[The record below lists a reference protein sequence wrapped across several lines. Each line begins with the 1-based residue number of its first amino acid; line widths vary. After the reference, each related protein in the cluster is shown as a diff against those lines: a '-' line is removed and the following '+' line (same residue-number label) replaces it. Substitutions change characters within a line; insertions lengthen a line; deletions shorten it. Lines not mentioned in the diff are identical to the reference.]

1 MAERALRGT
10 SIGAKS
16 LESEE
21 GVVFAERMQATYECK
36 KGHRFHVAFSIDA
49 MPPAEWEC
57 MCGESAVLR
66 GQEGQ
71 EEEKTFKPV
80 RTHWDMLQERRN
92 EDELKQLLEEQLQ
105 VLREGRIREGA
116 HYQF

>member
-36 KGHRFHVAFSIDA
+36 KGHSFHVAFAIEA
-49 MPPAEWEC
+49 FPPDEWEC
-57 MCGESAVLR
+57 MCGEPALLR
-66 GQEGQ
+66 GRNEP
-71 EEEKTFKPV
+71 EPDKPVKPV
-80 RTHWDMLQERRN
+80 RTHWDMLIERRSI
-92 EDELKQLLEEQLQ
+92 EELDELLEEQLK
-105 VLREGRIREGA
+105 VLRSGRLREGA
-116 HYQF
+116 HYQM

>member
-21 GVVFAERMQATYECK
+21 GVVFAERMQATYECR
-36 KGHRFHVAFSIDA
+36 KGHHFHVAFSIDA

-57 MCGESAVLR
+57 QCGEPAVLR
-66 GQEGQ
+66 GQEGV
-71 EEEKTFKPV
+71 EEEKKVKPV
-80 RTHWDMLQERRN
+80 RTHWDMLTERRS
-92 EDELKQLLEEQLQ
+92 EEELKVLLDEQLE
-105 VLREGRIREGA
+105 VLRDGRLREGP
-116 HYQF
+116 HYRL

>member
-21 GVVFAERMQATYECK
+21 GVVFAERMNAMYECK
-36 KGHRFHVAFSIDA
+36 KGHTFNVAFSIDA

-57 MCGESAVLR
+57 MCGEEAQLR

-71 EEEKTFKPV
+71 EEEKVVKPV
-80 RTHWDMLQERRN
+80 RTHWDMLKERRS
-92 EDELKQLLEEQLQ
+92 EEELQQLLDEQLQ
-105 VLREGRIREGA
+105 VLREGRLREGA
-116 HYQF
+116 HYQM